1 MSLLSTVQA
10 VCAVVGVEVPTSVFT
25 NITYNRTMTEFLALA
40 NECAQRI
47 AYDTRDWTKFRKSVT
62 LQGDGVTSA
71 FDLPA
76 DFKRMLLKSNVW
88 RSTSTLEPMKFVP
101 DTDEWLNRRSMPLT
115 DAWGEWTNMNGQIH
129 IQPIMGPTVTA
140 YFPYVHKNCINL
152 FSGGINDAFMDDR
165 DSFALD
171 ERLLKLCMTWQWKAQ
186 KGSPYQEDLSN
197 YGDALMQAMGH
208 DSPAPIILQGKPYSW
223 GTKVAYPFPV
233 PTP

>member
-101 DTDEWLNRRSMPLT
+101 
-115 DAWGEWTNMNGQIH
+115 
-129 IQPIMGPTVTA
+129 
-140 YFPYVHKNCINL
+140 
-152 FSGGINDAFMDDR
+152 
-165 DSFALD
+165 
-171 ERLLKLCMTWQWKAQ
+171 
-186 KGSPYQEDLSN
+186 
-197 YGDALMQAMGH
+197 
-208 DSPAPIILQGKPYSW
+208 
-223 GTKVAYPFPV
+223 
-233 PTP
+233 